1 MGWSGDPPLD
11 DIAHM
16 PGLLTSRMR
25 TLLTPVT
32 VLSRSLRSIQ
42 YPAVGLAG
50 STLAP
55 AREELLTQ
63 QGGALVLGS
72 APERRVLFR
81 HADRGILGTV
91 DVDAL
96 LRAAL
101 AQPQALAR
109 PGGP

>member
-1 MGWSGDPPLD
+1 LQ
-11 DIAHM
+11 
-16 PGLLTSRMR
+16 
-25 TLLTPVT
+25 
-32 VLSRSLRSIQ
+32 SIK

-50 STLAP
+50 GTLAP

-81 HADRGILGTV
+81 HADAGILGTV

-101 AQPQALAR
+101 GQPQALAG